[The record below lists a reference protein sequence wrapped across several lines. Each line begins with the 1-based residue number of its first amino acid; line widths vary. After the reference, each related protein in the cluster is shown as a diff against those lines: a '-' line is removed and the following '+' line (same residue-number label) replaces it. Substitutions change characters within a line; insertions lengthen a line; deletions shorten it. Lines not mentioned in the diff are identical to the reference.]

1 MVVVIV
7 LVLLMVLGSIC
18 SLSRLSFT
26 RVASIILVFLYWLRT
41 RKVPSLTSPIS
52 NRAFTYCRYR
62 ISTIL
67 LELLLLKVVN
77 EASLLKTYL
86 CIVLKTLFCSYLK
99 Y

>member
-1 MVVVIV
+1 V
-7 LVLLMVLGSIC
+7 LVLLMVLCSIC

-52 NRAFTYCRYR
+52 TRAFTYCRYR